1 MFDAVCIW
9 KVDRLARQV
18 TQGWLIAAEFQEAGV
33 ALMCVEDHVDTS
45 DAMGQAIFGF
55 VVAQAQAES
64 ESIGKRVSAAWA
76 ADAALGKPHIGGV
89 RVFGYTQQMELHPT
103 ESLVAREAVDL
114 MLEGAS
120 LNSVARMLNDR
131 EVWTGAGKPW
141 RAVTLRQW
149 LRGPAIAGIR
159 THRGVETQGTWTAII
174 TPEERQQLLVLLGQA
189 RPDGRADST
198 VKWLLTGLVKCSE
211 CGERM
216 YVSNTGKFPK
226 YSCRPAPGTNACGR
240 VHVTREGL
248 DRYVVGEMFDFLTT
262 ARLRPVPADRDPEV
276 LRSLLADDTQKLEA
290 LNEARFIDGD
300 ISKEEWKPRHEQ
312 LTGSIE
318 ATRAALTT
326 AEGEVAG
333 LLRPGSREDLEGWWS
348 GADIVQRRQA
358 LAHTL
363 RSVIVRP
370 AEGRGPF
377 KPERVEVNF
386 NWGAYARA
394 SEVWVQTATPE
405 QIEDAQ
411 RINFEAGVDSP

>member
-1 MFDAVCIW
+1 
-9 KVDRLARQV
+9 
-18 TQGWLIAAEFQEAGV
+18 
-33 ALMCVEDHVDTS
+33 
-45 DAMGQAIFGF
+45 
-55 VVAQAQAES
+55 
-64 ESIGKRVSAAWA
+64 
-76 ADAALGKPHIGGV
+76 
-89 RVFGYTQQMELHPT
+89 
-103 ESLVAREAVDL
+103 
-114 MLEGAS
+114 
-120 LNSVARMLNDR
+120 
-131 EVWTGAGKPW
+131 
-141 RAVTLRQW
+141 
-149 LRGPAIAGIR
+149 
-159 THRGVETQGTWTAII
+159 
-174 TPEERQQLLVLLGQA
+174 
-189 RPDGRADST
+189 
-198 VKWLLTGLVKCSE
+198 
-211 CGERM
+211 
-216 YVSNTGKFPK
+216 
-226 YSCRPAPGTNACGR
+226 
-240 VHVTREGL
+240 
-248 DRYVVGEMFDFLTT
+248 MFDFLTT